1 MEILGATLGNIR
13 SLDTA
18 HYETSISRLTGYSK
32 GGQPQ
37 CPVPLL
43 LPEPTSEFE

>member
-32 GGQPQ
+32 GGAAAMPS
-37 CPVPLL
+37 
-43 LPEPTSEFE
+43 PTLTAGAN